1 MTYLLWRQHRNQVL
15 FGALAIAA
23 FAVLLLI
30 TGLHMGAEYRSAV
43 ASGIPTG
50 ELFRGDGVLFDLV
63 VLTGAVP
70 ALLGLFWG
78 APLVAREVEAGTHL
92 LAWTQGVTRNR
103 WLSSQVGWT
112 VLAAAVWGAAVSA
125 VVTWWNASLH
135 EIRFEPQHFDVS
147 GLVPMAYSVFA
158 VSLGIAAGAL
168 IRRLMPT
175 LAVTVA
181 AFVGLRVVIEN
192 YLRPHFMAA
201 VTRTAPLSFGTPTPS
216 PGDWVVSS
224 GVIDPAG
231 RVSDGIRISLDSV
244 PTACRGILP
253 GGLGRGDNM
262 LRCLGSHGYR
272 TVFSYQP
279 AGRYWAFQGIEAA
292 IFVTLAAAL
301 VLLAFRLVASRD
313 A

>member
-1 MTYLLWRQHRNQVL
+1 MTYLVWRQHRNQVL
-15 FGALAIAA
+15 FGAAALVA
-23 FAVLLLI
+23 FAVLLVV
-30 TGLHMGAEYRSAV
+30 TGVHMGAEYRSAV
-43 ASGIPTG
+43 ASGLPTDQ
-50 ELFRGDGVLFDLV
+50 LFRGDGVLFDLV

-78 APLVAREVEAGTHL
+78 APLVARELETGTHL
-92 LAWTQGVTRNR
+92 LAWTQGVTRKR

-112 VLAAAVWGAAVSA
+112 ILAAAVWGAAISA

-135 EIRFEPQHFDVS
+135 EVRLEPQHFDVS
-147 GLVPMAYSVFA
+147 GLAPVAYAVFA

-168 IRRLMPT
+168 IRRVMPT

-181 AFVGLRVVIEN
+181 GFVGLRVVVET

-201 VTRTAPLSFGTPTPS
+201 VTRAVPLSFGTPTPS
-216 PGDWVVSS
+216 AGDWVVSS
-224 GVIDPAG
+224 GVVDPAG
-231 RVSDGIRISLDSV
+231 HVSDGIRISLDAV
-244 PTACRGILP
+244 PAPCRGIVP
-253 GGLGRGDNM
+253 GGRGKGDGL
-262 LRCLGSHGYR
+262 LRCLGHHGYH

-292 IFVTLAAAL
+292 IFVALAGLL
-301 VLLAFRLVASRD
+301 VLLAFRLVARRD

>member
-1 MTYLLWRQHRNQVL
+1 MTYLVWRQHRNQVV
-15 FGALAIAA
+15 FGAAALAA
-23 FAVLLLI
+23 FTVLLVV
-30 TGLHMGAEYRSAV
+30 TGVHMGAEYRSAV
-43 ASGIPTG
+43 ASGLPTG
-50 ELFRGDGVLFDLV
+50 ELFRGDGALFDVV

-92 LAWTQGVTRNR
+92 LAWTQGVTRR
-103 WLSSQVGWT
+103 KWLSSQVGWT
-112 VLAAAVWGAAVSA
+112 ILAAAVWGAALSA

-135 EIRFEPQHFDVS
+135 EVRFEPQHFDVS
-147 GLVPMAYSVFA
+147 GLAPVAYSVFA
-158 VSLGIAAGAL
+158 VALGIAAGAL

-181 AFVGLRVVIEN
+181 GFVALRIVVSN

-201 VTRTAPLSFGTPTPS
+201 VTRTAPLGAGTPTPS

-224 GVIDPAG
+224 GVVDPAG
-231 RVSDGIRISLDSV
+231 HVSDGIRISLDSL
-244 PTACRGILP
+244 PAACRGILP
-253 GGLGRGDNM
+253 GPVDKGDGL

-272 TVFSYQP
+272 TVFTYQP

-292 IFVTLAAAL
+292 VFLALAGLL
-301 VLLAFRLVASRD
+301 VLLAFRLVARRD

>member
-1 MTYLLWRQHRNQVL
+1 MTYLVWRQHRTQVL
-15 FGALAIAA
+15 FGAVALIA
-23 FAVLLLI
+23 FAVLLLV
-30 TGLHMGAEYRSAV
+30 TGVHMGAEYRSAV
-43 ASGIPTG
+43 ASGLPTG
-50 ELFRGDGVLFDLV
+50 DMFRGDGALFDLV

-70 ALLGLFWG
+70 LLFGLFWG

-92 LAWTQGVTRNR
+92 LAWTQGVTRKR

-112 VLAAAVWGAAVSA
+112 VLAAALWGSA
-125 VVTWWNASLH
+125 ISALVTWWNSSLH

-147 GLVPMAYSVFA
+147 GLVPVAYSIFA

-168 IRRLMPT
+168 IRRVMPT

-181 AFVGLRVVIEN
+181 GFVGLRVVVEN
-192 YLRPHFMAA
+192 YLRPHFMPA
-201 VTRTAPLSFGTPTPS
+201 VTGTAPLAAGTPTPS

-231 RVSDGIRISLDSV
+231 HVSDGIRISLDAL
-244 PTACRGILP
+244 PAPCRGIFP
-253 GGLGRGDNM
+253 GPAVKGDP
-262 LRCLGSHGYR
+262 LLQCLGTHGYR

-292 IFVTLAAAL
+292 IFVALAALL
-301 VLLAFRLVASRD
+301 VLVAFRLVARRD

>member
-1 MTYLLWRQHRNQVL
+1 MTYLVWRQHRNQVL
-15 FGALAIAA
+15 FGAVALVA
-23 FAVLLLI
+23 FAVLLLV
-30 TGLHMGAEYRSAV
+30 TGVHMGAEYNSAV
-43 ASGIPTG
+43 ASGFPTG
-50 ELFRGDGVLFDLV
+50 ELFRGDGALFDLV
-63 VLTGAVP
+63 VLSGAVP
-70 ALLGLFWG
+70 VLLGLFWG
-78 APLVAREVEAGTHL
+78 APLVAREVETGTHL
-92 LAWTQGVTRNR
+92 LAWTQGVTRRR

-112 VLAAAVWGAAVSA
+112 ILAAAVWGAAVSA

-135 EIRFEPQHFDVS
+135 EARLEPQHFDVS
-147 GLVPMAYSVFA
+147 GLVPVAYSVFA

-168 IRRLMPT
+168 IRRVMPT

-181 AFVGLRVVIEN
+181 GFVGLRVVVEN

-201 VTRTAPLSFGTPTPS
+201 VTRTVPLSFGTSTPS

-231 RVSDGIRISLDSV
+231 HVSDGIRISLDSV
-244 PTACRGILP
+244 PAPCRGIVP
-253 GGLGRGDNM
+253 GGPGKPDSL
-262 LRCLGSHGYR
+262 LRCLGAHGYR

-292 IFVTLAAAL
+292 VFLALAGLL
-301 VLLAFRLVASRD
+301 VLLAFRLVARRD